1 MVESKKCTHIMT
13 SGKNK
18 GKRCIR
24 NAQREGTKCWAHV
37 KAKSTKQSKAK
48 SAKVE
53 AVVEE
58 SLNFDLSM
66 NLLMKLRR

>member
-58 SLNFDLSM
+58 SLNDSLDEA
-66 NLLMKLRR
+66 LELR